1 MKWNMFNNTKDYDVG
16 YVDGSAFERKRIIDV
31 MTKLIDSKHGLES
44 TTALLRQVRDT
55 LEAHKP

>member
-1 MKWNMFNNTKDYDVG
+1 MNWNLFSYSRDYDTG
-16 YVDGSAFERKRIIDV
+16 WVDGSAFERKRIIDV